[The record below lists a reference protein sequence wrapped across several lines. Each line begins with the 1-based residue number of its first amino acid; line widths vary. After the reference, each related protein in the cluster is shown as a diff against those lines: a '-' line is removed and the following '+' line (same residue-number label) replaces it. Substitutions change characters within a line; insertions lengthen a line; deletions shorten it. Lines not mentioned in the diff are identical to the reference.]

1 MRFIPWLLIALAVLE
16 VMSIVLM
23 ADWLGGGLTLLLML
37 ADLMV
42 GVLMLRNIGF
52 STALMA
58 AETMRSREN
67 VSLYQMLWPIRFIV
81 AALLLITP
89 GFASDVAAIL
99 LMLPLKGKPLPESS
113 TFHQHPRRPQGD
125 DIIEGE
131 YTVHNPGNTTQ
142 TPQEPPRQLPR
153 D

>member
-16 VMSIVLM
+16 VVSIVLM

-37 ADLMV
+37 VGLIV

-52 STALMA
+52 SAALMA

-67 VSLYQMLWPIRFIV
+67 ISLYQMLWPIRFIV

-89 GFASDVAAIL
+89 GFASDAAALL
-99 LMLPLKGKPLPESS
+99 LMLPLKGKPLPEGS
-113 TFHQHPRRPQGD
+113 TFHQGPRRPQGD

-131 YTVHNPGNTTQ
+131 YTVHDPDHTAPTS
-142 TPQEPPRQLPR
+142 QEPPRQLPER
-153 D
+153 

>member
-1 MRFIPWLLIALAVLE
+1 MRFLPWLLAALAVLE
-16 VMSIVLM
+16 IVSIVLM

-37 ADLMV
+37 S
-42 GVLMLRNIGF
+42 GIIIGILMLRNIGF

-58 AETMRSREN
+58 AETMRSRQN
-67 VSLYQMLWPIRFIV
+67 VSLYQMLWPVRFIV

-89 GFASDVAAIL
+89 GFASDAAALL
-99 LMLPLKGKPLPESS
+99 LMLPLKGKPLPDN
-113 TFHQHPRRPQGD
+113 TAFRHRRPEGD

-131 YTVHNPGNTTQ
+131 YSVHASD
-142 TPQEPPRQLPR
+142 TPQAQDAPRQLPR